1 MDSVSNCTALI
12 SNFPI
17 FKGSALGDC
26 DHRGDP
32 PSVAYNDS
40 SFSGSNSGLGP
51 SGGKL

>member
-1 MDSVSNCTALI
+1 MDGVSNCTALI

-17 FKGSALGDC
+17 LRGSALGDC

-32 PSVAYNDS
+32 PLVAYNDLLS
-40 SFSGSNSGLGP
+40 SGSNSGLGP